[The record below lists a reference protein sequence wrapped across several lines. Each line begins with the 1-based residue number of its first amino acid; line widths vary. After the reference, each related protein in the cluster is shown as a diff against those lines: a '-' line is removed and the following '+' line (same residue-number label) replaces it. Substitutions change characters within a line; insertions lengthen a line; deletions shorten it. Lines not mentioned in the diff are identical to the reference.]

1 MSQAA
6 TGSLRASVS
15 KKLLDLFTSG
25 QIPAGRV
32 NESELARRVKVSRTP
47 LREALVALES
57 AGFVSSQERGFA
69 IPVPQSIEI
78 REIYPIIAT
87 LETLAFETAGIPDRA
102 QIQELEKIN
111 RDFRRAARKPQEALA
126 ADGRFHNVLLKGCP
140 NARLMSLI
148 SRQKLLVR
156 RYELL
161 YFYQAQFFERSAE
174 QHDEILKSL
183 LDRDMMRSVAALNSN
198 WMCAL
203 DLLMWSVRD

>member
-15 KKLLDLFTSG
+15 QKLLDLFTSG
-25 QIPAGRV
+25 QVPAGRV
-32 NESELARRVKVSRTP
+32 NESELARKIKVSRTP

-57 AGFVSSQERGFA
+57 AGFVLSQERGFT
-69 IPVPQSIEI
+69 IPVPRSIEI
-78 REIYPIIAT
+78 RELYPIIAT
-87 LETLAFETAGIPDRA
+87 LETLALETAGIPDRA

-111 RDFRRAARKPQEALA
+111 REFRRAARKPRAALA
-126 ADGRFHNVLLKGCP
+126 ADSRFHNVLLNRCP
-140 NARLMSLI
+140 NARLMNLI
-148 SRQKLLVR
+148 SRHKLLIR
-156 RYELL
+156 RYEFL
-161 YFYQAQFFERSAE
+161 YFHHAQFFERSAE

-183 LDRDMMRSVAALNSN
+183 SARDMARSVAALKSN